1 MPKCSR
7 DDFEV
12 EKARICKRLRF
23 CKNPAV
29 IARIDELLSSDHGH
43 NHTNHTEA
51 HFDDDDQHR
60 PSFTEVFD
68 GEQYGLRHEL
78 LRHLP
83 PWHNQVYRASARAA
97 STARWCPDNVVS
109 EDMCARQFV
118 PNGRDCLMCGLT
130 FRERQDQ
137 CLEWAIA
144 VDDAVDSGG
153 DVAVTVGEMMRDWF
167 SHAKDDLRPW
177 QRQVLQ
183 LRLDI
188 SLARAGWRVDEEGDT
203 TDNKAPRAPLLLTAE
218 STRIPVAQFYQ
229 EMGPLLALAGLPA
242 NKWRVGGDL
251 DLSDNELTSLPA
263 SLGGLMVGHRLF
275 LSYNQLTS
283 LPDTFGGL
291 TVGTDL
297 FLSDNQLTSPLP
309 ALPNVGG
316 RVFYRPRAGAH

>member
-1 MPKCSR
+1 MPKRSR
-7 DDFEV
+7 D
-12 EKARICKRLRF
+12 
-23 CKNPAV
+23 N
-29 IARIDELLSSDHGH
+29 
-43 NHTNHTEA
+43 
-51 HFDDDDQHR
+51 FDDDHHHR
-60 PSFTEVFD
+60 HSFTDVFD
-68 GEQYGLRHEL
+68 REQYGLRHEL

-118 PNGRDCLMCGLT
+118 PNGKDCLMCGLT
-130 FRERQDQ
+130 FRELQDQ

-153 DVAVTVGEMMRDWF
+153 DVAGTVGEMMRDWF

-188 SLARAGWRVDEEGDT
+188 SLARARWRVDEEGDT
-203 TDNKAPRAPLLLTAE
+203 TDNKAPKAPLLLTAE

-229 EMGPLLALAGLPA
+229 EMGPLLALAGLDA

-251 DLSDNELTSLPA
+251 
-263 SLGGLMVGHRLF
+263 F
-275 LSYNQLTS
+275 L
-283 LPDTFGGL
+283 DH
-291 TVGTDL
+291 
-297 FLSDNQLTSPLP
+297 NQLTSPLP

-316 RVFYRPRAGAH
+316 RVLYQ